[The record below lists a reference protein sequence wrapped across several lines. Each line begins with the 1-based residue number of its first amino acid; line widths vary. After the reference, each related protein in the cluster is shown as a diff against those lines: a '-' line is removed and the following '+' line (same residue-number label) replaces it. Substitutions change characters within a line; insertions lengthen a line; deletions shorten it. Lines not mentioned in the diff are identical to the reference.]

1 MTPAPAAAAL
11 LWRLQQTSHLM
22 FDLSALLPVL
32 LFAVVLTSCH
42 VKYGSNGSKD
52 ALLFNST
59 HQQQHLALEL
69 YNSNN
74 V

>member
-1 MTPAPAAAAL
+1 MTPAQPRPGSTIVEVAANF
-11 LWRLQQTSHLM
+11 T

-32 LFAVVLTSCH
+32 LFAVVLTGCH

-59 HQQQHLALEL
+59 HQQQHLAIEL
-69 YNSNN
+69 YNRK

>member
-1 MTPAPAAAAL
+1 MTPAQPGPGSSYIVEIVANF
-11 LWRLQQTSHLM
+11 T

-32 LFAVVLTSCH
+32 LFAVVVTSCH

-59 HQQQHLALEL
+59 DQQQHLAIEF
-69 YNSNN
+69 YSNN

>member
-1 MTPAPAAAAL
+1 MTPAQPGPGSSDIVEIAANF
-11 LWRLQQTSHLM
+11 T

-32 LFAVVLTSCH
+32 SFAVVLTSCL

-59 HQQQHLALEL
+59 DQQQHLAIEF
-69 YNSNN
+69 YNSN